1 MAVRA
6 IPEGFHSVTP
16 YMTVQGV
23 AKLIDFLKQAF
34 EAVEIERMP
43 GADGAVGHAQ
53 LRIGDSMVMMG
64 EAPSPEKAMPCAMY
78 LYVKDTEASY
88 KRAIAAGASSL
99 MAPADQFYGD
109 RNAGVKDPSGNF
121 WWIATHVEDV
131 APDELARRAEVYMK
145 NQQTKQRVA

>member
-16 YMTVQGV
+16 YMTVEGV

-34 EAVEIERMP
+34 AAEEIERMP
-43 GADGAVGHAQ
+43 GPDGAVGHAQ
-53 LRIGDSMVMMG
+53 LMVMMG
-64 EAPSPEKAMPCAMY
+64 EAASPEKAMPCAMY
-78 LYVKDTEASY
+78 LYVSDTDASY
-88 KRAIAAGASSL
+88 RRAIEAGASSL

-131 APDELARRAEVYMK
+131 ASEELARRADVYMK
-145 NQQTKQRVA
+145 KQQAQQRGA

>member
-16 YMTVQGV
+16 YMTIQGV

-34 EAVEIERMP
+34 EAEEIERMTGP
-43 GADGAVGHAQ
+43 NGAVGHAQ

-64 EAPSPEKAMPCAMY
+64 EAASPEKAMPCAMY
-78 LYVKDTEASY
+78 LYVNDTDASY
-88 KRAIAAGASSL
+88 KRAIAAGASSI

-131 APDELARRAEVYMK
+131 APEELARRAEVYMK
-145 NQQTKQRVA
+145 NQQAQQRGA